1 MLHISGER
9 PRRDCVIHITAKIS
23 TMRHYRSEPCTPIR
37 WLGRKELDHA
47 AEDSW
52 RRCDCSI
59 CRLNGRRAPG
69 LEQKHDYRSCDW
81 PCIHSCIRRRRGLG
95 CANAFRI
102 RTLIFVAE
110 LSGRL
115 MLKNAFAGHEKR
127 PTENALSSAL
137 GNADALWKGLVA
149 DLKRD
154 LKLDSEEWNS
164 YSIKAGWSLRLQWKK
179 RNIVYL
185 SPSTGC
191 FLASFALGDK
201 AVAAAGALHWRPSL
215 WVPSVAS

>member
-1 MLHISGER
+1 
-9 PRRDCVIHITAKIS
+9 
-23 TMRHYRSEPCTPIR
+23 
-37 WLGRKELDHA
+37 
-47 AEDSW
+47 
-52 RRCDCSI
+52 
-59 CRLNGRRAPG
+59 
-69 LEQKHDYRSCDW
+69 
-81 PCIHSCIRRRRGLG
+81 
-95 CANAFRI
+95 
-102 RTLIFVAE
+102 
-110 LSGRL
+110 

-191 FLASFALGDK
+191 FLASLALGDK
-201 AVAAAGALHWRPSL
+201 AVAAARIAKLPPSTRKL
-215 WVPSVAS
+215 IEESKRYAEGTAVRIEVHDAKDANIVKTLAKIKLEN